1 MKNIKQFDD
10 FTGEDGYLIVDGL
23 SNEVEGGR
31 KKLSDVKNEIISE
44 IPEPPE
50 QVNADWNAESG
61 KAPILNKP
69 TIPSSGYTRVNLGTI
84 TPENSLFTINVNNKE
99 AIKVQLGPYGQG
111 RTKTFRLNLSN
122 DCDDA
127 IIDISD
133 PYKLLRQMYENSVY
147 RGDDK
152 LLIMAP
158 IVHDL
163 TTADDLL
170 KTTRESGSGWGLPED
185 FEDFGF
191 AFPIAKLGSDYE
203 SDVKNRY
210 KELDSEYYTRLIIRI
225 VADYVYVHPIYE
237 EQE

>member
-1 MKNIKQFDD
+1 MAKQEIREFGD
-10 FTGEDGYLIVDGL
+10 FTGENNQGYIIVGGKTADI
-23 SNEVEGGR
+23 EGG
-31 KKLSDVKNEIISE
+31 KKLLSDIVPVI
-44 IPEPPE
+44 PE

-61 KAPILNKP
+61 KAQILNKP

-84 TPENSLFTINVNNKE
+84 TADNDLFTINVNNKE
-99 AIKVQLGPYGQG
+99 VIKVQLGPHGVG
-111 RTKTFRLNLSN
+111 RSKNFRLNLSN

-133 PYKLLRQMYENSVY
+133 PYTLLRQMHENSVY
-147 RGDDK
+147 RGNEK
-152 LLIMAP
+152 LLIMTP
-158 IVHDL
+158 IVHNL
-163 TTADDLL
+163 ISADGIL

-191 AFPIAKLGSDYE
+191 ATDVAEFGSDYE
-203 SDVKNRY
+203 SEVNYRY
-210 KELDSEYYTRLIIRI
+210 KELDCEYYTRLIIRI